1 MRVIYD
7 KTTFPTVHR
16 LTGIKLVP
24 GEFEVEN
31 EEKAKKLIELG
42 LVRAVSPPAPT
53 SDEPEPETNDDA
65 VSEETREVEETDF
78 DEEQEEVG

>member
-16 LTGIKLVP
+16 GLGIKLIP
-24 GEFEVEN
+24 GEFEIEN

-42 LVRAVSPPAPT
+42 LVRAAGPPAPT

-65 VSEETREVEETDF
+65 ISEETREVEEIDF
-78 DEEQEEVG
+78 EEQEEDG

>member
-1 MRVIYD
+1 MKVVYD

-16 LTGIKLVP
+16 LTGIKLIP

-42 LVRAVSPPAPT
+42 LVRAVGPPTPT
-53 SDEPEPETNDDA
+53 ADEPEPEEDDA
-65 VSEETREVEETDF
+65 VSEETREVEEIDF
-78 DEEQEEVG
+78 DEQEEN